1 MLATARVLVADGQAI
16 FREGLKAI
24 LSSGGFAVVGE
35 AATGPLAVEMATE
48 LSPDLIV
55 MDLVLPGLSGVEVV
69 RRILSDRPAL
79 RLVALT
85 AHTDER
91 SVLESL
97 EAGVHGYLLKDV
109 EPPLLVSQLRAVLR
123 SESVVDP
130 KVAGVLVKR
139 LRGGRK
145 AEEGPP
151 LTTQQLSILRLAAQG
166 LSNREIGGR
175 VRLSANTVK
184 GHVAE
189 ILGRLSVRNRVEAT
203 MLASS
208 RGWL

>member
-1 MLATARVLVADGQAI
+1 MPATARVLVADRQSI
-16 FREGLKAI
+16 YREGLKTV

-35 AATGPLAVEMATE
+35 AGTGPCTVEMASE
-48 LSPDLIV
+48 LNP
-55 MDLVLPGLSGVEVV
+55 DLVLMDLALPGLPGVEVA
-69 RRILSDRPAL
+69 RRILAERPFL

-85 AHTDER
+85 SEADEK

-109 EPPLLVSQLRAVLR
+109 DPPLLVRHLRAVLR

-139 LRGGRK
+139 LRSGQR
-145 AEEGPP
+145 EEGPP
-151 LTTQQLSILRLAAQG
+151 LTAQQLSILRLAAQG
-166 LSNREIGGR
+166 LSNREIGAQ
-175 VRLSANTVK
+175 VRLSENTVK

-189 ILGRLSVRNRVEAT
+189 ILGRLAVRNRVEAT
-203 MLASS
+203 LLASS